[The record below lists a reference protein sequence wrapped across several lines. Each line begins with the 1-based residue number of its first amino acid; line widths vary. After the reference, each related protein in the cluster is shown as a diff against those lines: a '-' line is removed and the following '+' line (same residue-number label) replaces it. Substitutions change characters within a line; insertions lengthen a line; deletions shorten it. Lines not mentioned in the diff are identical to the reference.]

1 MNYSKEQR
9 EFDYGIKII
18 KYAIFLWL
26 FEIVFFFAIKESLLQ
41 NIYGLL
47 LGGFVNL
54 LFFRLMYLN
63 INKVLEGRVKNVRA
77 YIFINYLARYTIT
90 GFILYIAAVREDIS
104 LYSCFLGLLSIKI
117 VIYLQ
122 NFCNM
127 YLNKKRK

>member
-18 KYAIFLWL
+18 KYAVFLWL
-26 FEIVFFFAIKESLLQ
+26 LEIVFFFVAKENLLQ

-47 LGGFVNL
+47 LGGVVNL

-63 INKVLEGRVKNVRA
+63 INKVLGGKVKNVRG
-77 YIFINYLARYTIT
+77 YIFINYLARYAIT

-127 YLNKKRK
+127 YRNRKRK